1 MIKALRYLADKLE
14 QFKFWLIM
22 KWNNFLESLK
32 M

>member
-14 QFKFWLIM
+14 QFKFWLIL
-22 KWNNFLESLK
+22 KWNNFLENLK